1 MNATRRQRPR
11 AEGRTFCSGS
21 LARLACLCCALQRG
35 TGFVGH
41 LPRGPSIAAG
51 AAIAGRHHQQSW
63 SSTLRT
69 SHQREQL
76 GKPIGSA
83 AGEPRT
89 SSVFA
94 RSRSSVD
101 GRSSRVE
108 SAAPVEMVGAAA
120 ASARRGAT
128 TSTTALGL
136 AAAGTSPAG
145 AELTSDAPVKKP
157 KKRGRPRKVP
167 LVPDEEPVSKST
179 SDANKDIAQAA
190 SAGRAAAVAAA
201 SQDDDAV
208 RTTRAATAVKREDV
222 EATIR
227 EEGAPTVVTTNGF
240 APLEDDLD
248 VDEEV
253 DKAYEE
259 RSVLLPSSLPI
270 PSSVAPRTS
279 VIPGSMYLLPFAVG
293 AGYIP
298 CAHAKCVCE
307 NLIMDLAA

>member
-1 MNATRRQRPR
+1 
-11 AEGRTFCSGS
+11 
-21 LARLACLCCALQRG
+21 
-35 TGFVGH
+35 
-41 LPRGPSIAAG
+41 
-51 AAIAGRHHQQSW
+51 
-63 SSTLRT
+63 
-69 SHQREQL
+69 
-76 GKPIGSA
+76 
-83 AGEPRT
+83 
-89 SSVFA
+89 
-94 RSRSSVD
+94 
-101 GRSSRVE
+101 
-108 SAAPVEMVGAAA
+108 MVGAAA

-248 VDEEV
+248 VDEEEE
-253 DKAYEE
+253 KAEAEE
-259 RSVLLPSSLPI
+259 GEGGEE
-270 PSSVAPRTS
+270 AE
-279 VIPGSMYLLPFAVG
+279 G
-293 AGYIP
+293 
-298 CAHAKCVCE
+298 
-307 NLIMDLAA
+307 LA